1 MNRCYTEKETHV
13 ANKLM
18 KKYLSLLS
26 SLRNEYAK
34 SQ

>member
-13 ANKLM
+13 ANKLR
-18 KKYLSLLS
+18 KKYLTSLS
-26 SLRNEYAK
+26 SLRSEYPR